1 MKEIKFGGI
10 VMKRV
15 LHVLLIFCLLL
26 GLLTGCNRQA
36 EKASGKKRVAYVAR
50 TLSDSFAAWLANEIT
65 KHAAQ
70 YADTYTLDVLDAQGD
85 SEKSN
90 SLIENCITQKY
101 DLVII
106 QPNNGEMQ
114 RPYAQKLLDSGIFV
128 ITTNAKIPDLAGSSS
143 VDADP
148 YEQGAVLARDAVT
161 KAPQNGRAVLLNC
174 LPGNLHTSARYEA
187 FKNEFIA
194 KRPDVTILADHIL
207 ERVDPADAMR
217 VFEDWVQAYS
227 DFDLILTTADVLAM
241 AGREVTKNYP
251 AFDGVLIYGVDGLA
265 GNFLAIKDGV
275 VTGSCL
281 QNAVQLGEL
290 NTKAAYEL
298 LTGAKTQVDY
308 TISADL
314 VTKEN
319 VDEYL
324 KLYVEIGMLTQAEV
338 DVHK

>member
-1 MKEIKFGGI
+1 MKK
-10 VMKRV
+10 V
-15 LHVLLIFCLLL
+15 LPVTLVLFLLAAL
-26 GLLTGCNRQA
+26 FTGCNRQA
-36 EKASGKKRVAYVAR
+36 DTSSGKKKVAYVAR
-50 TLSDSFAAWLANEIT
+50 TLSDSFAAWLANEIQ
-65 KHAAQ
+65 KHAEQ
-70 YADTYTLDVLDAQGD
+70 YADTYTLDILDAQGD

-114 RPYAQKLLDSGIFV
+114 RPYAQQLLDNGIFV

-148 YEQGAVLARDAVT
+148 YEQGAVLARDAFAKV
-161 KAPQNGRAVLLNC
+161 PQNGRAVLLNC
-174 LPGNLHTSARYEA
+174 LPGNLHTTARYQA
-187 FKNEFIA
+187 FQNEFVA

-207 ERVDPADAMR
+207 ERVDPADAMA
-217 VFEDWVQAYS
+217 VFEDWVQAYG
-227 DFDLILTTADVLAM
+227 DFDVILTTADVLAM

-251 AFDGVLIYGVDGLA
+251 AFNGVLIYGVDGLA
-265 GNFLAIKDGV
+265 GNFLSIKDGV
-275 VTGSCL
+275 ITGSCL

-314 VTKEN
+314 VTSEN

-324 KLYVEIGMLTQAEV
+324 KLYVDIGMLTQAEV
-338 DVHK
+338 DAHK